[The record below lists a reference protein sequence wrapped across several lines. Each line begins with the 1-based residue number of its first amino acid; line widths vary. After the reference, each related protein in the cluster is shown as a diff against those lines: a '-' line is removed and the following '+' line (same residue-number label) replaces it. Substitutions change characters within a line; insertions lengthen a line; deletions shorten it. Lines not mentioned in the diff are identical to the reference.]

1 MYLKCEH
8 MQYCLLNQKFIYK
21 IAFACIQNHDTRSEN
36 HNIGSYMIY
45 IICLILYSSRE
56 KTERETSTDLFRIVL
71 YTIDLFRIVLCK
83 YPISLYI
90 YILIWLT
97 IIYHP
102 LCANWFCQGKLG
114 QINSTELSTQWT
126 LQQKLIYTHKQYFT
140 TGVSAL

>member
-56 KTERETSTDLFRIVL
+56 KTEGETSTDLFRIVL
-71 YTIDLFRIVLCK
+71 CTIDLFRIVLCK
-83 YPISLYI
+83 YPISFFFFFFNFFFSSLMF
-90 YILIWLT
+90 LLR
-97 IIYHP
+97 
-102 LCANWFCQGKLG
+102 FCVSSGSWRIGNFEKDLRNLLKG
-114 QINSTELSTQWT
+114 SSSQI
-126 LQQKLIYTHKQYFT
+126 
-140 TGVSAL
+140 V